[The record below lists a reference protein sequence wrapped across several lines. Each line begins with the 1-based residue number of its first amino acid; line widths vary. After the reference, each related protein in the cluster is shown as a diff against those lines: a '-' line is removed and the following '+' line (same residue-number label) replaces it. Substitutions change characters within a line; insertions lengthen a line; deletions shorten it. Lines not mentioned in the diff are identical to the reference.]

1 MSQTLSANTPYSSSP
16 MLTKLTTWFRSLLS
30 GVYYQLIVEHNQDKQ
45 PTGTTTNK
53 IQSQLEGL
61 RTGDLVEVV
70 LLPSFCQNML
80 LQAQERFDQQDLSTR
95 KLSGVV
101 FTCAY
106 RIDIR
111 CHVLEL
117 LTAKRLGDAGVA
129 KFVYSIAG
137 DELESVKKVGNA

>member
-1 MSQTLSANTPYSSSP
+1 MEP
-16 MLTKLTTWFRSLLS
+16 
-30 GVYYQLIVEHNQDKQ
+30 NQDKET
-45 PTGTTTNK
+45 TGTINK

-61 RTGDLVEVV
+61 RTGDLVEVT

-80 LQAQERFDQQDLSTR
+80 LQPQERFDHQDLTTR
-95 KLSGVV
+95 RLAGVV
-101 FTCAY
+101 FVSAY
-106 RIDIR
+106 RADIR

-137 DELESVKKVGNA
+137 DELESVKKVGSA